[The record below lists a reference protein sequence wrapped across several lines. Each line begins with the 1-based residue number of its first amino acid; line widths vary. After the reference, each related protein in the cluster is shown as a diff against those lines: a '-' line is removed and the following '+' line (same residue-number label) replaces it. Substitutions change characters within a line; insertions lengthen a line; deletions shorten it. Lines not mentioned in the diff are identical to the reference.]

1 MDFKELPEDKEGYN
15 YALVIVD
22 RFCKDFEPIACRK
35 TTKAADL
42 CQLFHDEWITRYGI
56 PESIT
61 SDRGPQ
67 FRSDVWKEFSRI
79 YGTRIHLST
88 AQHPQTDGQTERA
101 NGWIDE
107 KLRPFLNYEQNN
119 WRQLLRS
126 LAGAYQ
132 KLPNEALGGL
142 APFHVRYGYE
152 PRMSYDWAR
161 PRPPPETPKW
171 GANRHVA
178 EEAARRQA
186 NIWDW
191 AKAALD
197 RKSTRLNS
205 SHGYISYAVFCLKK
219 KKNTRFVSL
228 SAERCQSS
236 QTCRSRLGPT

>member
-191 AKAALD
+191 AKAALIGSRQKMKRQAD
-197 RKSTRLNS
+197 KPRREVDFEE
-205 SHGYISYAVFCLKK
+205 GDYVM
-219 KKNTRFVSL
+219 VS
-228 SAERCQSS
+228 
-236 QTCRSRLGPT
+236 